1 VDSQDSRVSSP
12 TVTEGP
18 VSKLALPDGRASD
31 TSTHDKVNHNL
42 EYHWLIEVSAFYRL
56 AIWIKSAR
64 LQIAMNVQIRR
75 AIPDEAGVLTEI
87 AHAAKRHW
95 GYPENWIR
103 QWESDLTITP
113 EFIAKNEMY
122 VAMNGE
128 EIVGCCALAFSES
141 CAELEH
147 MWIRP
152 DHMGGGIGRAMFL
165 HVKERAANLE
175 IPALEIS
182 ADPNAE
188 GFYKRMGATRIG
200 ELRSEIEGEPRVL
213 PRMVVVIGSE

>member
-1 VDSQDSRVSSP
+1 M
-12 TVTEGP
+12 
-18 VSKLALPDGRASD
+18 K
-31 TSTHDKVNHNL
+31 
-42 EYHWLIEVSAFYRL
+42 
-56 AIWIKSAR
+56 
-64 LQIAMNVQIRR
+64 VQIRR
-75 AIPDEAGVLTEI
+75 ATSDEAGILTEI

-95 GYPENWIR
+95 GYPENWIEH
-103 QWESDLTITP
+103 WKADLTITP

-128 EIVGCCALAFSES
+128 EIVGCCAIAFSES
-141 CAELEH
+141 LAELEH

-152 DHMGGGIGRAMFL
+152 EHMGAGVGRALFL

-188 GFYKRMGATRIG
+188 GFYERMGATRIG
-200 ELRSEIEGEPRVL
+200 EMRSEIEGEPRVL
-213 PRMVVVIGSE
+213 PRMTLAIARSTR